1 MVCSPTGHAGVKSPF
16 TQCLWHFWQGKC
28 LDLRSGY
35 SSRSFSITCP
45 QQKKLQSV
53 PGESPDSSGLHRQQA
68 AQQIPQEPDRG
79 TSEHLV
85 VRVSHAFPTDGISKY
100 GILHWNNK

>member
-1 MVCSPTGHAGVKSPF
+1 MPVALLAREVPG
-16 TQCLWHFWQGKC
+16 
-28 LDLRSGY
+28 
-35 SSRSFSITCP
+35 P
-45 QQKKLQSV
+45 QERLLLPILFNHVPSTKKLQSV